1 MNTGQSNRAMH
12 DHHCH
17 AVVDRD
23 LAPDEFEAM
32 ISESF
37 APAPLGTSHWDKP
50 VGLAIRRWCAPVLD
64 LPKFASGDAY
74 IERRLELGA
83 AEVNQRFLR
92 QSGITSYVVDT
103 GNRPGILCSYDK
115 LGEAADAPAYEVVRM
130 ESVAEEVARQGCD
143 ATGYADRFEA
153 AVEAALHEKVVGL
166 KTIVAYRSTLK
177 IDQTAP
183 DRTEI
188 EQAAGRWLKQ
198 IEDTGT
204 VRISDPVLE
213 RHILWFGA
221 DLARQRGLPIQFHI
235 GLGDA
240 DVELHA
246 CDPSHLTGYFR
257 AVEPWSVPM
266 TLLHCYPFHREA
278 GMIAENFPNIYFDV
292 GFVQNWA
299 GPSYRN
305 MMQEAL
311 EMAPFTK
318 QLFSTDAFGLSELFY
333 LGALRFKNS
342 LDDILDHWIELDE
355 CSADYAEQIKTWI
368 SGQNAERIYALDQSV
383 RS

>member
-1 MNTGQSNRAMH
+1 MSSRISNRSMI

-17 AVVDRD
+17 AVVARD
-23 LAPDEFEAM
+23 LTPDEFEGM

-64 LPKFASGDAY
+64 LPKFASSDDYVA
-74 IERRLELGA
+74 RRLELGA
-83 AEVNQRFLR
+83 SEVNSRFLK

-103 GNRPGILCSYDK
+103 GNRPGILCSYEE
-115 LGEAADAPAYEVVRM
+115 LGAVADMPAFEVVRM
-130 ESVAEEVARQGCD
+130 ESIAEEVMRQGCD
-143 ATGYADRFEA
+143 AKAYANTFEA
-153 AVEAALHEKVVGL
+153 AVEAALHERVVGL

-183 DRTEI
+183 SRADI
-188 EQAAGRWLKQ
+188 EAAASRWLKE
-198 IEDTGT
+198 IEETGN
-204 VRISDPVLE
+204 VRIGDEVLE

-221 DLARQRGLPIQFHI
+221 DLARDKGLPIQFHI

-240 DVELHA
+240 DVELNA

-257 AVEPWSVPM
+257 AVEPWGVPM

-305 MMQEAL
+305 MMSEAL

-333 LGALRFKNS
+333 LGTKRFRDS
-342 LDDILDHWIELDE
+342 LDSVLDHWIDLDE
-355 CSADYAEQIKTWI
+355 CTPEYAEQIKTWI
-368 SGQNAERIYALDQSV
+368 SGENAERIYRLDAV
-383 RS
+383 AN